1 MDGENWREPA
11 ELARA
16 YAPAIYRLAYARTGS
31 RADAEDIMQEV
42 FVRLLRAGPDFADRA
57 HARAWLLRVAANC
70 ANDWFRAPWRR
81 REGPLTD
88 ALPAPEHEDGGVV
101 EAVLALPAKYRTA
114 VHLYYYEELSVA
126 EIAKITGKSE
136 SAVKSRLFRARA
148 MLREALKEDDDVSE
162 RL

>member
-11 ELARA
+11 ELAKA
-16 YAPAIYRLAYARTGS
+16 HAPAIYRLAYARTGS

-88 ALPAPEHEDGGVV
+88 SLPAPEHEDGGVV

-114 VHLYYYEELSVA
+114 VHQYYYEELSVA

>member
-11 ELARA
+11 ELAKA

-42 FVRLLRAGPDFADRA
+42 FVRLLRARPDFADRA

-88 ALPAPEHEDGGVV
+88 SLPAPEHEDGGVV

>member
-81 REGPLTD
+81 REGPLSES
-88 ALPAPEHEDGGVV
+88 LPAPEHESGGVV

>member
-42 FVRLLRAGPDFADRA
+42 FVRLLRTRPDFADRA

-88 ALPAPEHEDGGVV
+88 SLPAPEHEDGGVV
-101 EAVLALPAKYRTA
+101 EAVLTLPAKYRTA

>member
-42 FVRLLRAGPDFADRA
+42 FVRLLRAGPDFADRE

-88 ALPAPEHEDGGVV
+88 SLPAPEHEDGGVV

>member
-1 MDGENWREPA
+1 MDGENWRTPA

-16 YAPAIYRLAYARTGS
+16 YAPAIFRLAYARTGS

-42 FVRLLRAGPDFADRA
+42 FVRLLRAEPDFADRA

-88 ALPAPEHEDGGVV
+88 SLPAPEHEDGGVV

>member
-1 MDGENWREPA
+1 MDGENWRTPA

-16 YAPAIYRLAYARTGS
+16 YAPAIFRLAYARTGS

-42 FVRLLRAGPDFADRA
+42 FVRLLRARPDFADRA

-81 REGPLTD
+81 REGPLSES
-88 ALPAPEHEDGGVV
+88 LPAPEHESGGVV
-101 EAVLALPAKYRTA
+101 EAVLALPAKYRTV

-126 EIAKITGKSE
+126 EIAKIIGRSE
-136 SAVKSRLFRARA
+136 GAVKSRLFRARSL
-148 MLREALKEDDDVSE
+148 LRDALKEDDDVSE

>member
-1 MDGENWREPA
+1 MDGENWRTPA

-88 ALPAPEHEDGGVV
+88 SLPAPEHEDGGVV

-136 SAVKSRLFRARA
+136 GAVKSRLFRARA

>member
-70 ANDWFRAPWRR
+70 ANEWFRARWRR

>member
-16 YAPAIYRLAYARTGS
+16 YAPAIFRLAYARTGS

-42 FVRLLRAGPDFADRA
+42 FVRLLRAEPDFADRA

-88 ALPAPEHEDGGVV
+88 SLPAPEHEDGGVV

>member
-1 MDGENWREPA
+1 MDGENWRTPA

-42 FVRLLRAGPDFADRA
+42 FVRLLRTRPDFADRA

-88 ALPAPEHEDGGVV
+88 SLPAPEHEDGGVV
-101 EAVLALPAKYRTA
+101 EAVLALPAKYRAA

>member
-1 MDGENWREPA
+1 MDGENWRTPA

-42 FVRLLRAGPDFADRA
+42 FVRLLRARPDFADRA

-81 REGPLTD
+81 RGGPL
-88 ALPAPEHEDGGVV
+88 AGSLPAPGHEGGGVV
-101 EAVLALPAKYRTA
+101 EAGLGLPAKYRTA

>member
-88 ALPAPEHEDGGVV
+88 SLPAPEHEDGGVV
-101 EAVLALPAKYRTA
+101 ETVLALPAKYRAA